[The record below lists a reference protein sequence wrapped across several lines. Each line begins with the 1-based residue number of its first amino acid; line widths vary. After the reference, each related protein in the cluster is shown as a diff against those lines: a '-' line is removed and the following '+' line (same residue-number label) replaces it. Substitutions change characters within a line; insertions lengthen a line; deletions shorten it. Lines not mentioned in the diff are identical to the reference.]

1 MSSEPENKLSS
12 DNPKAN
18 APAEWRPKA
27 NPWLIALAVMLATFM
42 EVLDTTII
50 NVALPHIAGSLAA
63 STSEATW
70 VLTSYLV
77 SNAIIL
83 PASAWLASVFGRK
96 RFLIACIV
104 IFTISSFLCGAAT
117 SLGFLIAMR
126 IVQGAGGGALQP
138 FSQAILLESFPPQ
151 KRGMA
156 MAIFGMGIVVAP
168 IIGPTLGGWITDNYA
183 WRWIFYINIPVGALA
198 VYLLHRFIEDP
209 PYIRQAVSSRI
220 DGIGLGLL
228 AVWIATLQIILD
240 KGQEDDWF
248 SAVWIRWFALVS
260 AIGFIAFIVH
270 ELRVKQPLVNLR
282 IFTNRNFLIGTSM
295 MFVVGIS
302 LYASIVMMPL
312 FLQTLMGYTALAS
325 GLAQSPRGLGS
336 LVMMPIVGILVGR
349 FDSRW
354 LIAIGFLL
362 FALTCWILSTLTLD
376 ISQGFL
382 FWPSILLGVSIAFI
396 FVPLTTASMGTLRN
410 DQMGNATGIYN
421 LMRNLGGSVGISL
434 VTTLV
439 DRGSQ
444 AHQALMVSHLT
455 PYNPAFQAHLHALSQ
470 MLGSERQALGVI
482 YGELVKQA
490 ALWAYVDNFRLLT
503 LTCALCALAAFLF
516 KRVRRAGAVAV
527 H

>member
-1 MSSEPENKLSS
+1 MNGEPENKLSS
-12 DNPKAN
+12 DSPEAD
-18 APAEWRPKA
+18 APVEWRPKA
-27 NPWLIALAVMLATFM
+27 NPWLIALAVMLPTFM

-83 PASAWLASVFGRK
+83 PASARLATVFGRK
-96 RFLIACIV
+96 RFLITCIIV
-104 IFTISSFLCGAAT
+104 FTISSFLCGAAT
-117 SLGFLIAMR
+117 SLGFLIVMR
-126 IVQGAGGGALQP
+126 IIQGAGGGALQP

-198 VYLLHRFIEDP
+198 IFLLHRFIEDP
-209 PYIRQAVSSRI
+209 PYIRQARSSGI
-220 DGIGLGLL
+220 DGIGFGLL

-248 SAVWIRWFALVS
+248 SAVWIRWFALAS
-260 AIGFIAFIVH
+260 AAGFIAFVIH
-270 ELRVKQPLVNLR
+270 ELRAKQPIVNLR
-282 IFTNRNFLIGTSM
+282 VFANRNFLVGTSM
-295 MFVVGIS
+295 IFIVGIS
-302 LYASIVMMPL
+302 LYASIVMLPL

-336 LVMMPIVGILVGR
+336 LVMMPIVGMLVGR
-349 FDSRW
+349 IDHRW

-362 FALTCWILSTLTLD
+362 FALVNWILSTLTLD

-382 FWPSILLGVSIAFI
+382 LWPSLLLGVSFAFI
-396 FVPLTTASMGTLRN
+396 FVPLTTVSLGTLHN
-410 DQMGNATGIYN
+410 DQIGNATGIYN

-444 AHQALMVSHLT
+444 THQALMVSHLT
-455 PYNPAFQAHLHALSQ
+455 PYSPAFQERLHTLSQ

-490 ALWAYVDNFRLLT
+490 ALWAYVDNFRLLA
-503 LTCALCALAAFLF
+503 LTCAVCALAAFLF

-527 H
+527 D